1 MPNYAPNG
9 KFEKE
14 ALKGVRLLKNID
26 ICDKDKL
33 NKTHY
38 YLLIYLLMKNHFS
51 VTIHN
56 TNRNYTEIRKIF
68 LLKWFSGINDVPDDY
83 FSEMAKD
90 KPTTI

>member
-1 MPNYAPNG
+1 
-9 KFEKE
+9 
-14 ALKGVRLLKNID
+14 
-26 ICDKDKL
+26 
-33 NKTHY
+33 
-38 YLLIYLLMKNHFS
+38 MKNHFS

>member
-38 YLLIYLLMKNHFS
+38 YEPIDLLIDEEPLFS
-51 VTIHN
+51 N
-56 TNRNYTEIRKIF
+56 N
-68 LLKWFSGINDVPDDY
+68 S
-83 FSEMAKD
+83 
-90 KPTTI
+90 